1 MYFITQSKIIKQ
13 GENVI
18 AATICV
24 VQGCGI
30 FSNWKIMYAQNNY
43 NNSDNKRSWIWC
55 RDKGIEGHFLDVKRP
70 QFLVQ

>member
-30 FSNWKIMYAQNNY
+30 FQLKTYAQNNY
-43 NNSDNKRSWIWC
+43 NNNDNKRS
-55 RDKGIEGHFLDVKRP
+55 
-70 QFLVQ
+70 